1 MQTGVVHVDAT
12 SPETQHLILRDVVKS
27 FALPTGRMDV
37 LRGMTAVLRRGEFV
51 SIVGPSGC
59 GKSTFLKIAAGL
71 DEADSGETSL
81 AGQPAS
87 PGRRDVGIMLQNPS
101 LLPWRTVFQNALLPY
116 VIFRDVGRCAR
127 ERVREA
133 LELVGLTNFADAYP
147 WQLSG
152 GMQQRAALARLFA
165 YRPAIQLMDEPFGA
179 LDELT
184 RERLNIELARI
195 HEAYG
200 ATVLLVTHGIQ
211 EAVLLSDRT
220 LVMTPRPGRLVG
232 EVVVD
237 LPRPR
242 RAALVDTPEFAE
254 RCKHVRSLLE
264 QGSSAEQ

>member
-1 MQTGVVHVDAT
+1 MPVDAVI
-12 SPETQHLILRDVVKS
+12 PGAGHLVLRDVVKS
-27 FALPTGRMDV
+27 FGLPAGRLDV
-37 LRGMTAVLRRGEFV
+37 LDGMTASLRRGEFV

-59 GKSTFLKIAAGL
+59 GKSTFLNIAAGL
-71 DEADSGETSL
+71 VEADDGEISL
-81 AGQPAS
+81 AGRPAHA
-87 PGRRDVGIMLQNPS
+87 GRRDVGIMLQNPS
-101 LLPWRTVFQNALLPY
+101 LLPWRTVFENAMLPY
-116 VIFRDVGRCAR
+116 VIFRKVDGCAR
-127 ERVREA
+127 QRVREA
-133 LELVGLTNFADAYP
+133 LDLVGLTKFADVYP

-195 HEAYG
+195 HETYG

-242 RAALVDTPEFAE
+242 RAAMVDTPEFAE
-254 RCKHVRSLLE
+254 RCKYVRTLLE
-264 QGSSAEQ
+264 QGSAES